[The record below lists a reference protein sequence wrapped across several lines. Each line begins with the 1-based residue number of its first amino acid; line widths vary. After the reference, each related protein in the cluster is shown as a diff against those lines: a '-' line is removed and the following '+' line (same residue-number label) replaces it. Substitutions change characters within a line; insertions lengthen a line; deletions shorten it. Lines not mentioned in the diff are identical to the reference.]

1 MAYEVYV
8 DDAACIASLEALAV
22 TAPEACAAGVNA
34 ALEEAAEI
42 SRSEVPVDTGAAKS
56 KIDVIPATPT
66 PIFDAQ
72 LRSMAQYSSV
82 IENVEGEQFAR
93 APDSI
98 PPPAKALMGWSSRHN
113 PGPYTNAQFSYL
125 LARSI
130 GKKGILSK
138 PYIAY
143 LAKEKLPALILAH
156 LSIALVAWSAI

>member
-1 MAYEVYV
+1 MAFYVYV
-8 DDAACIASLEALAV
+8 DDAACIATLEELAV
-22 TAPEACAAGVNA
+22 TAPEACAAGVKE

-42 SRSEVPVDTGAAKS
+42 SRSEVPVYTGAAKS
-56 KIDVIPATPT
+56 KIDIVPATPT
-66 PIFDAQ
+66 TIFDAQ

-143 LAKEKLPALILAH
+143 LAEEKLPAMIVAQVELA
-156 LSIALVAWSAI
+156 LAELTAI